1 MAAAGVAVGDI
12 GVRAFNPAG
21 KIGPYEQIKDPINR
35 IGRNPLSP
43 CRRNRFCDIVG
54 RDRAIIGRQRGEH
67 TGTHLRPLFTRFA
80 ERMARSIGERG
91 A

>member
-43 CRRNRFCDIVG
+43 CGGDRFRDIVG

-67 TGTHLRPLFTRFA
+67 TGTHLGPLFTRFA

>member
-1 MAAAGVAVGDI
+1 MAAAGVAIGDI

-43 CRRNRFCDIVG
+43 CGGDRFRDIVS
-54 RDRAIIGRQRGEH
+54 RDRAIVGRQRGEH
-67 TGTHLRPLFTRFA
+67 TGTHVGPLFTGFT
-80 ERMARSIGERG
+80 ERMACSIG
-91 A
+91 